1 MKTALLIA
9 IILMI
14 IAIGC
19 DIETNANQNILDYTT
34 SIALLPFLALAIYA
48 VTHLDE
54 FQKLIKW

>member
-1 MKTALLIA
+1 MRSLLITA

-19 DIETNANQNILDYTT
+19 DIETNANQTVLEYTT

-54 FQKLIKW
+54 FQKLIRW